1 MKVRIAVS
9 RTKSRLVSS
18 DVIIIMC
25 YNNGNAIA
33 MKEYTGTEFEN
44 RYGKKDNDD
53 YDKVNYGK

>member
-1 MKVRIAVS
+1 M
-9 RTKSRLVSS
+9 SS